1 MKENKSSYSNIHKV
15 NLDDYNISNVEFNIG
30 KENKIVSLIFVIL
43 MEIVL
48 TFALIMEKDHDWP
61 NYVIIVVMC
70 FMLVFI
76 IFYIIFHKKTI
87 RYIDNKIFFI
97 SNRQDIELDIN
108 EINSFSYEI
117 VKLREIEHHVKIN
130 IFIENYN
137 IYFECSDNK
146 NLETVLLNLLKRG
159 IPQVDGKK
167 KQLLIDNSKKIK
179 F

>member
-30 KENKIVSLIFVIL
+30 KENKIISLIFVIL

-48 TFALIMEKDHDWP
+48 TFTLIMEKEADWA
-61 NYVIIVVMC
+61 NYVIIIIMC

-76 IFYIIFHKKTI
+76 IFYIIFYKKTI
-87 RYIDNKIFFI
+87 KYIDNKIFLI

-108 EINSFSYEI
+108 EINSFGYEV

-130 IFIENYN
+130 IFIDSYN

-146 NLETVLLNLLKRG
+146 NLEKVLLNLLKNG
-159 IPQVDGKK
+159 IPQVEGKK
-167 KQLLIDNSKKIK
+167 KQLLIDNNKKIK

>member
-30 KENKIVSLIFVIL
+30 KENKIISLIFVVL
-43 MEIVL
+43 MEIV
-48 TFALIMEKDHDWP
+48 
-61 NYVIIVVMC
+61 C

-87 RYIDNKIFFI
+87 KYIDNKIFLI

-108 EINSFSYEI
+108 EINSFGYEI

-130 IFIENYN
+130 IFIDSYN

-146 NLETVLLNLLKRG
+146 NLEKVLLNLLKNG
-159 IPQVDGKK
+159 IPQVEGKK
-167 KQLLIDNSKKIK
+167 KQLLIDNNKKIK